1 VDIHCSVGVRHGG
14 PRRLLAVLLVSS
26 ALYVTGLPASAQDAT
41 WLANPGSGDFNNGA
55 NWNSGV
61 VPTGTAF
68 FGTSSVTA
76 VSISGIPSIGGLT
89 FNSGASA
96 YSFTNDDFLEI
107 VGAGIT
113 INGGSASITNNFI
126 VFFRNSSTMG
136 SATFINE
143 NFMEMLGSSTL
154 GNAAFTNNDLIQFFD
169 TSTAGNA
176 TITNNGALEFWG
188 NSTAGNAAITQGASG
203 RTDFSFGTGPL
214 GDNKVSAGSI
224 NGGGFFSLGA
234 NELTVGGNNLSTH
247 VTGVIAD
254 GGADGGTGA
263 SLVKTGTGTM
273 ILSGTN
279 TYTGA
284 TTVNG
289 GGLIVSGALTQT
301 STLTTTGTS
310 TIGVGA
316 TGSIN
321 VTGNLVLSAT
331 GNYAVSG
338 TTTFGATT
346 VNGTASL
353 DGKIVVTTSA
363 AARAGTYTLIT
374 ATGGFV
380 VGKTTFATTEFN
392 IDPGA
397 SVRNPTITYDATHV
411 YLLLGPNTITLPAGA
426 SGNQFAAA
434 GGINNAVQAGANVP
448 AGFNTLLGLS
458 GTALTNAL
466 SQVSGEG
473 GHGATQTAATM
484 ATNQFINTMFD
495 PSIDGRGGSGGPAN
509 YAEDDNDNDNDEL
522 AYAGKRKRSKAE
534 RAALA
539 AVTPRDR
546 RYDAFTPRFS
556 VWAAGYGG
564 AASVEGNASSG
575 THSTT
580 SRIYGTAVGADIRI
594 SLDTVV
600 GLAMGGGGTS
610 FNTADGLGGGSA
622 DLFQV
627 GVHGRRHFGAAYV
640 AGALAYGWQD
650 VTTDR
655 TVTVAGTDRL
665 RANFNAHT
673 FAARGETGYRFGPVV
688 MGVPVGITPYAALQ
702 VTTFFLPGY
711 SETAVS
717 GSNQFALA
725 FASQSESNVRTG
737 RPRRQVVRDARRRHD
752 AARPRRLGARQQ
764 HRPRRVADV
773 PVAAGLVVHGQRRQ
787 ARGRR
792 RAAQRRDRDEVAQ
805 RLVDG
810 RSL

>member
-331 GNYAVSG
+331 GNYVRRRSKRRSL
-338 TTTFGATT
+338 TFW
-346 VNGTASL
+346 
-353 DGKIVVTTSA
+353 
-363 AARAGTYTLIT
+363 
-374 ATGGFV
+374 
-380 VGKTTFATTEFN
+380 
-392 IDPGA
+392 IDIA
-397 SVRNPTITYDATHV
+397 ISRPTRD
-411 YLLLGPNTITLPAGA
+411 AGA
-426 SGNQFAAA
+426 SYAT
-434 GGINNAVQAGANVP
+434 GIC
-448 AGFNTLLGLS
+448 
-458 GTALTNAL
+458 
-466 SQVSGEG
+466 
-473 GHGATQTAATM
+473 
-484 ATNQFINTMFD
+484 
-495 PSIDGRGGSGGPAN
+495 PSA
-509 YAEDDNDNDNDEL
+509 
-522 AYAGKRKRSKAE
+522 RS
-534 RAALA
+534 
-539 AVTPRDR
+539 
-546 RYDAFTPRFS
+546 
-556 VWAAGYGG
+556 
-564 AASVEGNASSG
+564 
-575 THSTT
+575 
-580 SRIYGTAVGADIRI
+580 
-594 SLDTVV
+594 
-600 GLAMGGGGTS
+600 
-610 FNTADGLGGGSA
+610 
-622 DLFQV
+622 
-627 GVHGRRHFGAAYV
+627 
-640 AGALAYGWQD
+640 
-650 VTTDR
+650 
-655 TVTVAGTDRL
+655 
-665 RANFNAHT
+665 
-673 FAARGETGYRFGPVV
+673 
-688 MGVPVGITPYAALQ
+688 
-702 VTTFFLPGY
+702 
-711 SETAVS
+711 
-717 GSNQFALA
+717 
-725 FASQSESNVRTG
+725 
-737 RPRRQVVRDARRRHD
+737 
-752 AARPRRLGARQQ
+752 
-764 HRPRRVADV
+764 
-773 PVAAGLVVHGQRRQ
+773 
-787 ARGRR
+787 
-792 RAAQRRDRDEVAQ
+792 
-805 RLVDG
+805 
-810 RSL
+810 